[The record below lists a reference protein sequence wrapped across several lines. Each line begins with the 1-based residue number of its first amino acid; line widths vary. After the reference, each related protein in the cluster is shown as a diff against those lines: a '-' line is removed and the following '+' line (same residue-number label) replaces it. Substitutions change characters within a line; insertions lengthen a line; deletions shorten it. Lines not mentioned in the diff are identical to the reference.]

1 LTGEGSARTVLDVIR
16 WLLAMACLVG
26 GGELAARPATAQP
39 RVGII
44 TAAPAEQPLSA
55 NSAALVQGLRE
66 AGFVDGQTVVLDWRF
81 AANDPARFTELATD
95 FVRAKVDLIVA
106 RGPDSL
112 RAAWQATRSIP
123 IVALDFE
130 SDPVASGFAA
140 SVARPGGNVTGIFL
154 DQPELGGK
162 LLEVAREALPGLRR
176 AAVFWVPLARPQLRA
191 TEAAARVVGV
201 ELQSLPLQTPQEIA
215 GAFDAAVKARAQA
228 LIFLSAPLMNN
239 QRQRLADLA
248 RAHRLPSI
256 GVFPAFADAGGL
268 LAYGPS
274 QVDLF
279 ARLGVI
285 AGKVLR
291 GARPADLPIER
302 PARFDLVVNLK
313 TARALGLTIPQPVVL
328 RATRIIE

>member
-1 LTGEGSARTVLDVIR
+1 MLR
-16 WLLAMACLVG
+16 WLMVLHLMAG
-26 GGELAARPATAQP
+26 AGAIAAPATGLP

-44 TAAPAEQPLSA
+44 TAAAPERPLSP

-66 AGFVDGQTVVLDWRF
+66 AGFVDGQTVLLEWRF
-81 AANDPARFTELATD
+81 AANDPARFPQLAAD
-95 FVRAKVDLIVA
+95 LVRAKVDVIVA

-112 RAAWQATRSIP
+112 QAAWQATRSIP

-162 LLEVAREALPGLRR
+162 LLEVVREALPDLRR
-176 AAVFWVPLARPQLRA
+176 ASVLWAPVARSQFIA

-201 ELQSLPLQTPQEIA
+201 ELQSLPVQGQEGIA
-215 GAFDAAVKARAQA
+215 GAFGAAVKARSQA
-228 LIFLSAPLMNN
+228 MILLSAPLMNN

-248 RAHRLPSI
+248 RTHRLPTI
-256 GVFPAFADAGGL
+256 AVFPAFAEAGGL
-268 LAYGPS
+268 LAYGPD

-285 AGKVLR
+285 AGKILR
-291 GARPADLPIER
+291 GARPAELPIER
-302 PARFDLVVNLK
+302 PARFEVVVNLR
-313 TARALGLTIPQPVVL
+313 TARTLGLSIPPPVML
-328 RATRIIE
+328 RATRTIE